1 MVRDANVML
10 NWVRDQ
16 KKEKEMTILIKKKDL
31 LNIYIYIKMDRQH
44 RYRLKSAV
52 IP

>member
-31 LNIYIYIKMDRQH
+31 LNIYI
-44 RYRLKSAV
+44 
-52 IP
+52 

>member
-1 MVRDANVML
+1 MVMVRDANVML

-31 LNIYIYIKMDRQH
+31 LNIYI
-44 RYRLKSAV
+44 
-52 IP
+52 

>member
-31 LNIYIYIKMDRQH
+31 LNIYVYINGQTTQ
-44 RYRLKSAV
+44 
-52 IP
+52 I

>member
-31 LNIYIYIKMDRQH
+31 LNIYIYKWTDNTDID
-44 RYRLKSAV
+44 
-52 IP
+52 